1 MAYVPLPRVFPVLYY
16 ERGMDRKVRVGIMKS
31 EGLGG
36 TWQGTVCAGD
46 MMFVASACGSDWI

>member
-16 ERGMDRKVRVGIMKS
+16 ECGRDGKVRVRSMKS
-31 EGLGG
+31 GGLWG